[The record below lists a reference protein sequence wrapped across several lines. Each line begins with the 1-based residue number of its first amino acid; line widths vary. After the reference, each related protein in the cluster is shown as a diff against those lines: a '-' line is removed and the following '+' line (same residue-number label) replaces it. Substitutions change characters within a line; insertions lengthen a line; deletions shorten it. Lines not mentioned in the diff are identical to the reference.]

1 MGLLKG
7 TRSNKKTTIAGVL
20 TAVVAIANAG
30 IALANG
36 SQPDWTA
43 TISAITAAVGLIFAR
58 DGDN

>member
-30 IALANG
+30 ISLANG

-58 DGDN
+58 DGDK

>member
-7 TRSNKKTTIAGVL
+7 TRSNKKTTIAGIL

-30 IALANG
+30 ISLANG
-36 SQPDWTA
+36 SHPDWTA

-58 DGDN
+58 DGDK